1 MNIRNSFPV
10 KQATLMLL
18 AVVALGMA
26 IASHAEDTFKMI
38 HQPGGGEIAYGPVAG
53 QSTLPGAMGTMLRK
67 VHGQFGEKPQ
77 VTRFFRTK
85 GSSDSVATFFTVTAK
100 NQGNKPMAGLVLVAM
115 PAGQPATGAILYDDA
130 NHFNTSMGPMM
141 KKLNE
146 VWASRASHGSAGAAS
161 SSAGHAKPLHATPFP
176 DNSGSIGLPDGWHIT
191 AARQGVMHAE
201 GPNGESAHIG
211 VYVPVMDPNNPQQRQ
226 MIQMETR
233 GGQVPLP
240 GMYVAVPYGTQP
252 FPLLQEIS
260 KQLAAKQHQ
269 QPPALELMD
278 AQDKGNNCTLFKLH
292 LDAHDGKGRMFSS
305 IYMCVMKPFMPGS
318 YAVSFNQTVLPE
330 SLVEEETPTL
340 QAMFQSYKTN
350 DQVINAET
358 QANINEIHEIGRRAA
373 IQRDAS
379 NAAWDT
385 HQQAYYNQQDSQDK
399 RYQAFD
405 NYILDQS
412 VIRDT
417 QENAHGTFYNSDAEA
432 IVKSNPNRYEYVP
445 TQDYVKGIDY

>member
-1 MNIRNSFPV
+1 MKIQVSHFVERMGWM
-10 KQATLMLL
+10 LMG
-18 AVVALGMA
+18 AVLTVPAA
-26 IASHAEDTFKMI
+26 RAEDSFKMI
-38 HQPGGGEIAYGPVAG
+38 HQPGGGQIVYGEIASE
-53 QSTLPGAMGTMLRK
+53 STLKGGMVSTLRRL
-67 VHGQFGEKPQ
+67 HEQFGDRPQ

-85 GSSDSVATFFTVTAK
+85 GSDDSVATFFTLTAK
-100 NQGNKPMAGLVLVAM
+100 RQGNKPIAGLVLVAM
-115 PAGQPATGAILYDDA
+115 PAGQPVSGAVLYDEAD
-130 NHFNTSMGPMM
+130 HFHASMGPMM

-146 VWASRASHGSAGAAS
+146 VWGHAAQDS
-161 SSAGHAKPLHATPFP
+161 GRGPKAAAGHVRPLHVTAFP

-191 AARQGVMHAE
+191 AAQQGVMHAA
-201 GPNGESAHIG
+201 GPNKESAHIG
-211 VYVPVMDPNNPQQRQ
+211 VYVPVMDPTNPQQRQ
-226 MIQMETR
+226 MIQMETQ
-233 GGQVPLP
+233 GGRVPLP

-269 QPPALELMD
+269 QPPALEMMD

-292 LDAHDGKGRMFSS
+292 LDAHDGNGRMFSN

-340 QAMFQSYKTN
+340 EAMFQSYKTN

-358 QANINEIHEIGRRAA
+358 QTNIDNIHEIGRRAA

-385 HQQAYYNQQDSQDK
+385 HQKAYYAQQDSQDK

-405 NYILDQS
+405 SYILDQS

-432 IVKSNPNRYEYVP
+432 IVKSNPNLYEYVP